1 MNTPDIRWKQR
12 FAAYQKALTQLQ
24 AFMDKGILSA
34 LEEQGLIKSF
44 EYTYELAWNTLK
56 DFYEAQGES
65 GLQGSKDVIRLAFKR
80 GLIAEGK
87 IWMDMVQSRVQTSH
101 TYNELTARNVIEAI
115 KTKYFAAF
123 LKLRQTLE
131 GLQ

>member
-1 MNTPDIRWKQR
+1 
-12 FAAYQKALTQLQ
+12 
-24 AFMDKGILSA
+24 MDKGILSA